1 MRARACER
9 LCDSVCARVRDCE
22 QFPHPPHPT
31 LPCTVSAEC
40 LKGKGLTSGAAAGLL
55 AHKFG
60 GVDEADVGPTIEQ
73 LF

>member
-1 MRARACER
+1 MSAYATAYVRACEIVSSS
-9 LCDSVCARVRDCE
+9 LTL
-22 QFPHPPHPT
+22 PPT